1 MRNSWDLA
9 IAWRLRRP
17 LDFAIALA
25 ALWLGVLR
33 LTGEILEREPLY
45 LAAAA
50 WSIVAMVILVRATR
64 RMKVAR

>member
-1 MRNSWDLA
+1 
-9 IAWRLRRP
+9 
-17 LDFAIALA
+17 
-25 ALWLGVLR
+25 VLR